1 MAVLDV
7 SPKLKATAFLSL
19 KRLLPE
25 SLRLAL
31 DGLGEAD
38 ACEIEEIRLALDRPI
53 MVKRRDGD
61 GFVGPRGV
69 TGRMDQAFT
78 ADARMIADML
88 DAVTGSSVYAVEEAM
103 REGCLSLPG
112 GHRVGLLGEL
122 KVEGGR
128 SLGFKRVTGFNI
140 RVNRP
145 VIGAA
150 RRVLPSLMRPG
161 GTIGSTLIVSPPGC
175 GKTTLLRDLIRS
187 LSYGEPQFG
196 LRPHRVG
203 VADERGEIAGSVR
216 GLPQNDLGPR
226 ADVIDRSPKGIALSM
241 LVRTMGPDVV
251 ATDEIGHADDA
262 EAILEAAGAGV
273 AVVCTAHGSD
283 PKDLSARPS
292 LRPLFVEGIF
302 SRIVLLGRG
311 EGPGTVERIVEGG
324 RP

>member
-1 MAVLDV
+1 
-7 SPKLKATAFLSL
+7 
-19 KRLLPE
+19 
-25 SLRLAL
+25 
-31 DGLGEAD
+31 
-38 ACEIEEIRLALDRPI
+38 
-53 MVKRRDGD
+53 
-61 GFVGPRGV
+61 
-69 TGRMDQAFT
+69 
-78 ADARMIADML
+78 
-88 DAVTGSSVYAVEEAM
+88 
-103 REGCLSLPG
+103 
-112 GHRVGLLGEL
+112 
-122 KVEGGR
+122 EGGR

-262 EAILEAAGAGV
+262 E
-273 AVVCTAHGSD
+273 
-283 PKDLSARPS
+283 
-292 LRPLFVEGIF
+292 
-302 SRIVLLGRG
+302 
-311 EGPGTVERIVEGG
+311 
-324 RP
+324 